1 MLNFIT
7 AAIAAKNAFGGGG
20 GGKGGDAGPQKTEP
34 FILPKAETSSV
45 DPAVELAARGL
56 LGTYFGSPTQPGM
69 ISRPIPIPIRQIAG
83 LSPLEIE
90 ARNLAGGLGGFAPQ
104 MNLAQQYYMQ
114 SGMGY
119 NPMMA
124 QSFMNPY
131 MSSVYQPQMQEIQ
144 RLGDQQKREARA
156 QQARSGAFGGSRGAV
171 QEAEIGRNV
180 LDKQA
185 QYGSDLAYKG
195 YTDSLNRSMQG
206 FEDMQRRRAGAAAGI
221 SGLGRQGFDM
231 LSSQIGLLGGLGQTG
246 RGIQDRGFG
255 SQYDAALEMANEPYL
270 RFQRG
275 IASLGALAPFL
286 PSYSSGF
293 GTQTQQSTAYT
304 QPSRLDRFLGG
315 LGSIRQFI
323 GGLTGQSGQNV

>member
-1 MLNFIT
+1 MADEETQQKVEPFV
-7 AAIAAKNAFGGGG
+7 
-20 GGKGGDAGPQKTEP
+20 GPQATQT
-34 FILPKAETSSV
+34 FV
-45 DPAVELAARGL
+45 DPALEFAARQL
-56 LGTYFGSPTQPGM
+56 LGSYFGGPNQPGM
-69 ISRPIPIPIRQIAG
+69 INRPIPIPIRQTAG

-104 MNLAQQYYMQ
+104 LNLAQQYYMQ

-144 RLGDQQKREARA
+144 RLGDEQKRQARA

-195 YTDSLNRSMQG
+195 YSDSLARSMQG
-206 FEDMQRRRAGAAAGI
+206 FEDMQRRRAAAAGGI
-221 SGLGRQGFDM
+221 SGLGQQGFDM

-246 RGIQDRGFG
+246 RGIQDTAFG
-255 SQYDAALEMANEPYL
+255 NQYTAATQMADEPFM
-270 RFQRG
+270 RMQR
-275 IASLGALAPFL
+275 AMALMGGLAGFL
-286 PSYSSGF
+286 PSYQTGYGSSQAPISGSR
-293 GTQTQQSTAYT
+293 G
-304 QPSRLDRFLGG
+304 PSG
-315 LGSIRQFI
+315 LGRIASGIGTGLSIFDQFLNL
-323 GGLTGQSGQNV
+323 GRNRDN